1 VTGPESVFDHYDAP
15 VLSERLITVGS
26 FGAVLVAAPL
36 AVLASVAFAA
46 SALAVVVGL
55 RIEEHAWKTH

>member
-1 VTGPESVFDHYDAP
+1 
-15 VLSERLITVGS
+15 
-26 FGAVLVAAPL
+26 VLVAAPL